1 MKILKS
7 FAIAFV
13 FAVFLSAAPAWAQTA
28 STALVLGTVTDPG
41 GAVVPDAAA
50 ELVNTATNEVKSV
63 TTNSAG
69 QYVFPNVAPG
79 TYTLKISKAG
89 FATITFSNIKFD
101 VSKSYTYD
109 AKLEVSSGKE
119 IVEVS
124 TGAVAELQTADAT
137 IGNVIG
143 GTEITRLPTLGR
155 DASELLTLQPGS
167 TPYDSN
173 QVGFG
178 NNGGTI
184 AGARSDQNSIVM
196 DGIDVTDNV
205 ISGGA
210 TEKPIIPIGVESIDE
225 FRAEITNENV
235 TFLRS
240 SGGQVDVIS
249 KSGTNSFHGSTY
261 WFHQNSALNA
271 NSWDNNRNK
280 IKKPPTHDNRGGFFF
295 GGPLRKDKTFFFAN
309 YELRRFPQ
317 SLQDTRIMPSDQLRN
332 GVLQFQDC
340 AQGFKADANGNQ
352 VCQGGSL
359 TSYNLNPA
367 NTSIPFNP
375 SVCGADATTG
385 QPLNLPCDPRNI
397 GISPTIAKLWGMMPH
412 GTDTSIGDGNNTLGD
427 RLNLAAPL
435 KTDFIS
441 FRLDH
446 KFTDK
451 VQFFGRYMYS
461 RNVQPNDFQVDLR
474 GANPITP
481 SNSNLRGD
489 GEYGGLD
496 WQIRPN
502 LTNSFRAG
510 WIRAR
515 QDFTVIRPST
525 SAAQLALPGTDTADG
540 PIALAPG
547 LAATGFIDT
556 VVDVDTQRAR
566 HQAIYDSSK
575 QYNDMIT
582 WTKGRHTL
590 SSGADIRW
598 LPTIHDRDDKVVG
611 SLNSLVAAMDSDV
624 NFLAVAASDRPP
636 TCAPQNGANP
646 AVTTNC
652 LLPGDVQRWD
662 RLYAASLGLI
672 DNVGILTVRDG
683 SLNPKPFGTTLIAK
697 TTLRMYEFFVQ
708 DSWRMNSSL
717 TLTYGLGYGWQT
729 TPQELHQQQTL
740 IANHDAGD
748 QIIDT
753 TAYFQARAAAAQA
766 GQIYNPRLS
775 YIPVKFSG
783 RSNVFNVDYGN
794 LAPRLSLAWNPGLTS
809 GFAGRLFGNKKTVV
823 RAGYGI
829 GYDRVNTVQSVIIP
843 MLGVGFAQTINVVT
857 PLCNATSTAGGTNC
871 TPGAPLDPGLSSFRV
886 GVDGSIPLPATPQ
899 PVQSPI
905 VPGVPFSETLSFQ
918 NDPDFKVGRSHM
930 IDFTI
935 QRELPGQNI
944 LEIGY
949 VGRLGRDL
957 AGSFNLNSAPYFFK
971 DNASGQT
978 FAQAFDA
985 IATSLRNKTTV
996 TTQAWFEDMLPNLVG
1011 NFPIVNNGATCG
1023 NTATQ
1028 CMVNLNSAGFI
1039 NGNVTNLFLLIDGL
1053 RGFSGPLDSKGNPT
1067 ALPTFNNRQV
1077 FDLFMRSHKDYSN
1090 YHALVVTLR
1099 NRPWHGVLYDMNYT
1113 FSKSLDT
1120 VGAVQNS
1127 ASYYATSFH
1136 PGYEYGPSLFDRT
1149 HVINGTFNYDLPLG
1163 NGHRL
1168 GSSHAAISKV
1178 IGGWYTAGV
1187 VRFSSG
1193 IPLLVTESNQVF
1205 GGGAIFAF
1213 ATGEIPSVNPNSLGG
1228 GVNNG
1233 VCAGPGNPGS
1243 GSDGPNCASQYP
1255 TGTTL
1260 SGSGINYFK
1269 NPGAALKDFR
1279 PILLAS
1285 DTTTGRS
1292 RPLRG
1297 FWFKNLDMR
1306 LGKVTKIRENLGL
1319 EYSFDFFNAFNHP
1332 TFLDP
1337 TLDTTNLANFGVV
1350 NTQLIPANRNT
1361 GSRWIQFGL
1370 RVEF

>member
-1 MKILKS
+1 MKLSVRFVVS
-7 FAIAFV
+7 FVLALG
-13 FAVFLSAAPAWAQTA
+13 FLCIGTSAPAQTSNSA
-28 STALVLGTVTDPG
+28 VVLGTVIDKA
-41 GAVVPDAAA
+41 GAVVPDATVV
-50 ELVNTATNEVKSV
+50 LINSATNDSK
-63 TTNSAG
+63 TAPTNASG

-79 TYTLKISKAG
+79 IYNLKITKAG
-89 FATITFSNIKFD
+89 FATITFANIRVD

-109 AKLEVSSGKE
+109 ATLEVSSGRE
-119 IVEVS
+119 VIEVS
-124 TGAVAELQTADAT
+124 AAARAELQTTDAV
-137 IGNVIG
+137 IGNVVG
-143 GTEITRLPTLGR
+143 GEMITHLPTLGR

-167 TPYDSN
+167 TPFDSS

-178 NNGGTI
+178 NSGGTI

-196 DGIDVTDNV
+196 DGIDITDNV

-210 TEKPIIPIGVESIDE
+210 TEKPIIPISVESVDE

-240 SGGQVDVIS
+240 SGAQVDLVS
-249 KSGTNSFHGSTY
+249 KSGGNKYHGSAY

-280 IKKPPTHDNRGGFFF
+280 IKKPATHDNRAGVWLGGPIKKDRTFFF
-295 GGPLRKDKTFFFAN
+295 GN

-317 SLQDTRIMPSDQLRN
+317 SLQDTRIMPSTLLRQ

-340 AQGFKADANGNQ
+340 TKGFDANGNCQGGNLVPYNLKTAANCGADANG
-352 VCQGGSL
+352 
-359 TSYNLNPA
+359 
-367 NTSIPFNP
+367 
-375 SVCGADATTG
+375 
-385 QPLNLPCDPRNI
+385 QPLNQPCDPRAL
-397 GISPTIAKLWGMMPH
+397 GISPTIAALWAKMPQ
-412 GTDTSIGDGNNTLGD
+412 GTDTTIGDGVNTLGD

-435 KTDFIS
+435 KTDFVS

-451 VQFFGRYMYS
+451 LQFFGRYMYS
-461 RNVQPNDFQVDLR
+461 RDVGPNDFQADLR
-474 GANPITP
+474 GSTPITP
-481 SNSNLRGD
+481 SDTNLRGD
-489 GEYGGLD
+489 GEYVGLD
-496 WQIRPN
+496 WQIRSN
-502 LTNSFRAG
+502 LLNSFRVG

-515 QDFTVIRPST
+515 QDFTVVRPRD
-525 SAAQLALPGTDTADG
+525 SAAQLALPFTNTADG
-540 PIALAPG
+540 AIALAPG

-556 VVDVDTQRAR
+556 IVDVDTQRAR

-582 WTKGRHTL
+582 WTKGKHTV

-624 NFLAVAASDRPP
+624 NFLNVAAADRPP
-636 TCAPQNGANP
+636 TCAPAVQAMNGNPAIP
-646 AVTTNC
+646 AVTSNC
-652 LLPGDVQRWD
+652 LLSTDVQRWD

-683 SLNPKPFGTTLIAK
+683 NLNPKPLGASLIAK

-708 DSWRMNSSL
+708 DSWRIKPSL

-729 TPQELHQQQTL
+729 TPQELNGQQTL

-748 QIIDT
+748 TILDT
-753 TAYFQARAAAAQA
+753 TAYFQAKAAAASA
-766 GQIYNPRLS
+766 GQFYNPTLS
-775 YIPVKFSG
+775 YIPVRKSG
-783 RSNVFNVDYGN
+783 RNNVFDVDYGDV
-794 LAPRLSLAWNPGLTS
+794 APRASLAWNPSFTN
-809 GFAGRLFGNKKTVV
+809 GFLAHFIGDRKTVV
-823 RAGYGI
+823 RMGYGI

-843 MLGVGFAQTINVVT
+843 MLGVGFAQTINIVAPNCSASGT
-857 PLCNATSTAGGTNC
+857 PGQGCNAAIPTLGT
-871 TPGAPLDPGLSSFRV
+871 GADPGLSSFRV
-886 GVDGSIPLPATPQ
+886 GVDGTIPVPPN
-899 PVQSPI
+899 PVPVASPI
-905 VPGVPFSETLSFQ
+905 VPGIPYSETLSFQ

-930 IDFTI
+930 IDFTL

-944 LEIGY
+944 LEVGY
-949 VGRLGRDL
+949 VGRLGRNL

-985 IATSLRNKTTV
+985 VATAIRNKTAIP
-996 TTQAWFEDMLPNLVG
+996 TQPWFEDLLPGFG
-1011 NFPIVNNGATCG
+1011 NGCGPGKTNITSTACIAAG
-1023 NTATQ
+1023 NT
-1028 CMVNLNSAGFI
+1028 SAFQF
-1039 NGNVTNLFLLIDGL
+1039 GNVTNLFIGMDIYRKFTLG
-1053 RGFSGPLDSKGNPT
+1053 
-1067 ALPTFNNRQV
+1067 APTFNNLQV
-1077 FDLFMRSHKDYSN
+1077 FDLFMRSHKDFSN
-1090 YHALVVTLR
+1090 YHSLVVTLR

-1136 PGYEYGPSLFDRT
+1136 PGYEYGNSLFDRT
-1149 HVINGTFNYDLPLG
+1149 HVINATFNYDLPLG

-1168 GSSHAAISKV
+1168 ASSHQTINKV

-1193 IPLLVTESNQVF
+1193 LPLLVTESNQVF

-1213 ATGEIPSVNPNSLGG
+1213 ASGEIPLANPNSLNG
-1228 GVNNG
+1228 GVHSGVTGSNG
-1233 VCAGPGNPGS
+1233 V
-1243 GSDGPNCASQYP
+1243 
-1255 TGTTL
+1255 GTT
-1260 SGSGINYFK
+1260 SDPKSGGSGINYFSD
-1269 NPGAALKDFR
+1269 PAAALKDFR
-1279 PILLAS
+1279 PILLSS

-1297 FWFKNLDMR
+1297 FWFKNLDLR
-1306 LGKVTKIRENLGL
+1306 VGKVTKIRENFGI

-1337 TLDTTNLANFGVV
+1337 TLDTTNLASFGVV

-1370 RVEF
+1370 RFEF

>member
-1 MKILKS
+1 MKL
-7 FAIAFV
+7 FLRLAAV
-13 FAVFLSAAPAWAQTA
+13 GVFLLALFGAGPSWAQTSNSGA
-28 STALVLGTVTDPG
+28 VLGTVVDAKG
-41 GAVVPDAAA
+41 GVVPDAAA
-50 ELVNTATNEVKSV
+50 ELVNSATNDTRTAK
-63 TTNSAG
+63 TNASG
-69 QYVFPNVAPG
+69 QYVFPSVPPG
-79 TYTLKISKAG
+79 VYTLKIAKAG
-89 FATITFSNIKFD
+89 FATTTFTSIKVD

-109 AKLEVSSGKE
+109 ATLEVSSGKE
-119 IVEVS
+119 IVEVTS
-124 TGAVAELQTADAT
+124 SAVAELQTTDSA

-143 GTEITRLPTLGR
+143 GTVMTRLPTLGR

-184 AGARSDQNSIVM
+184 AGARSDQNSIIM
-196 DGIDVTDNV
+196 DGIDITDNV
-205 ISGGA
+205 ISGGS

-240 SGGQVDVIS
+240 SGAQVNVVS
-249 KSGTNSFHGSTY
+249 KSGGNTYHGSVY

-280 IKKPPTHDNRGGFFF
+280 ITKPPTHDNRGGVWL
-295 GGPLRKDKTFFFAN
+295 GGPFIKDKTFFFAN

-317 SLQDTRIMPSDQLRN
+317 SLQDNRIMPSSLLRQ

-340 AQGFKADANGNQ
+340 AQGFDANGN
-352 VCQGGSL
+352 CKGGNVEQ
-359 TSYNLNPA
+359 YNLKTAA
-367 NTSIPFNP
+367 NCSA
-375 SVCGADATTG
+375 GA
-385 QPLNLPCDPRNI
+385 CDPRGL
-397 GISPTIAKLWGMMPH
+397 GISPTIQKLWSMMPA
-412 GTDTSIGDGNNTLGD
+412 GTDPTIGDGVNTLGI

-435 KTDFIS
+435 KYDFVS

-451 VQFFGRYMYS
+451 VQFFGRYMYN
-461 RNVQPNDFQVDLR
+461 RNVQPDDFQVDLR
-474 GANPITP
+474 GATPITP
-481 SNSNLRGD
+481 SNQNLRGD

-496 WQIRPN
+496 WQLRPN

-515 QDFTVIRPST
+515 QDFTVVRPRS
-525 SAAQLALPGTDTADG
+525 SAAQLALPGTNSPDG
-540 PIALAPG
+540 FIALAPG

-556 VVDVDTQRAR
+556 IVDVDTQRAR

-575 QYNDMIT
+575 QYSDMMT
-582 WTKGRHTL
+582 WTKGKHTV
-590 SSGADIRW
+590 SFGGDIRW

-611 SLNSLVAAMDSDV
+611 SVNSLVATMDSDV
-624 NFLAVAASDRPP
+624 NLLTGSPADRPAI
-636 TCAPQNGANP
+636 CGGA
-646 AVTTNC
+646 VLTNC
-652 LLPGDVQRWD
+652 ILSSDVLRWD

-672 DNVGILTVRDG
+672 DNVGILAVRDG
-683 SLNPKPFGTTLIAK
+683 NLNPKPLGASLIAK

-708 DSWRMNSSL
+708 DSWRIAPSL

-729 TPQELHQQQTL
+729 TPHELNQQQTL

-748 QIIDT
+748 QILNT
-753 TAYFQARAAAAQA
+753 TEYFKQKAAAAA
-766 GQIYNPRLS
+766 NGDFFNPTLS
-775 YIPVKFSG
+775 YIPIKNSG
-783 RSNVFNVDYGN
+783 RSDVFSVDYGN
-794 LAPRLSLAWNPGLTS
+794 VAPRAALAWNPSSKG
-809 GFAGRLFGNKKTVV
+809 GFLGHLFGEKKTVV
-823 RAGYGI
+823 RVGYGI

-843 MLGVGFAQTINVVT
+843 MLGVGFAQTINQIT
-857 PLCNATSTAGGTNC
+857 PLCNASGAGGTNC
-871 TPGAPLDPGLSSFRV
+871 NAAAADPGSSSFRV
-886 GVDGSIPLPATPQ
+886 GVDGQIPLPPS
-899 PVQSPI
+899 PGPLKSPI
-905 VPGVPFSETLSFQ
+905 VPGLGFSELLSFQ

-930 IDFTI
+930 IDFTL

-949 VGRLGRDL
+949 VGRLGRNL
-957 AGSFNLNSAPYFFK
+957 AGSFNLNSSPYFFK
-971 DNASGQT
+971 DKMSGQT

-985 IATSLRNKTTV
+985 VAGAIRTNSAIP
-996 TTQAWFEDMLPNLVG
+996 TQPWFEHLLPG
-1011 NFPIVNNGATCG
+1011 FGAGCG
-1023 NTATQ
+1023 PGGTNITSTACIASTNAAAFQ
-1028 CMVNLNSAGFI
+1028 
-1039 NGNVTNLFLLIDGL
+1039 NGNVTNLFIGMDVFRITNG
-1053 RGFSGPLDSKGNPT
+1053 
-1067 ALPTFNNRQV
+1067 LPTFNNFQV

-1099 NRPWHGVLYDMNYT
+1099 NRPWHGLVYDMNYT

-1149 HVINGTFNYDLPLG
+1149 HVYNGTFNYDLPLG
-1163 NGHRL
+1163 RGHRL
-1168 GSSHAAISKV
+1168 GSSHEPINKL

-1187 VRFSSG
+1187 VRLSSG
-1193 IPLLVTESNQVF
+1193 IPLVVQESNQVF

-1213 ATGEIPSVNPNSLGG
+1213 PTGEIPLVDPSSLNG
-1228 GVNNG
+1228 GVHSG
-1233 VCAGPGNPGS
+1233 VTGSSGVGTNSDPKNLGS
-1243 GSDGPNCASQYP
+1243 G
-1255 TGTTL
+1255 L
-1260 SGSGINYFK
+1260 NYFGD
-1269 NPGAALKDFR
+1269 PAAAAKQFR
-1279 PILLAS
+1279 PILLSS

-1297 FWFKNLDMR
+1297 FWFKNLDLR
-1306 LGKVTKIRENLGL
+1306 LGKITKIRERTSV
-1319 EYSFDFFNAFNHP
+1319 EFSFDFFNAFNHP

-1337 TLDTTNLANFGVV
+1337 VLDTTNLPNFGVV
-1350 NTQLIPANRNT
+1350 NSQYIPANRNT

-1370 RVEF
+1370 RVDF

>member
-1 MKILKS
+1 MKFSAK
-7 FAIAFV
+7 FAIGLV
-13 FAVFLSAAPAWAQTA
+13 LVVVLLAAIPAWAQTA
-28 STALVLGTVTDPG
+28 NSALVLGTVTDAA
-41 GAVVPDAAA
+41 GAVVPDAAVT
-50 ELVNTATNEVKSV
+50 LTNTATNETKTA

-69 QYVFPNVAPG
+69 QYVFPNAAPG
-79 TYTLKISKAG
+79 TYTLKISKTG
-89 FATITFSNIKFD
+89 FATTTFSNIKLD

-124 TGAVAELQTADAT
+124 AGAVAELQTTDA
-137 IGNVIG
+137 VIG
-143 GTEITRLPTLGR
+143 GVVGGTMMTRLPTLGR

-196 DGIDVTDNV
+196 DGIDITDNV
-205 ISGGA
+205 ISGGG
-210 TEKPIIPIGVESIDE
+210 TEKPIIPIGVESVDE

-240 SGGQVDVIS
+240 SGGQVAIIS
-249 KSGTNSFHGSTY
+249 KSGGNTYHGSVY
-261 WFHQNSALNA
+261 WLHQNSALNA

-280 IKKPPTHDNRGGFFF
+280 IKKPPTHDNRGGVWI

-309 YELRRFPQ
+309 YEIRRFPQ
-317 SLQDTRIMPSDQLRN
+317 SLQDTRIMPSALLRQ
-332 GVLQFQDC
+332 GTLQFQDC
-340 AQGFKADANGNQ
+340 SKGFDANGN
-352 VCQGGSL
+352 CQGGTL
-359 TSYNLNPA
+359 TPYNLATATN
-367 NTSIPFNP
+367 
-375 SVCGADATTG
+375 CGADANG
-385 QPLNLPCDPRNI
+385 QPLNLPCDPRGL
-397 GISPTIAKLWGMMPH
+397 GISPTIAQLWGMMPK
-412 GTDTSIGDGNNTLGD
+412 GTDTTIGDGANTLGD

-435 KTDFIS
+435 KTDFVS

-446 KFTDK
+446 RFTDK
-451 VQFFGRYMYS
+451 VQFFGRYLYS
-461 RNVQPNDFQVDLR
+461 RNVAPDDFQVDLR
-474 GANPITP
+474 GATPITP
-481 SNSNLRGD
+481 SDQNLRGD

-515 QDFTVIRPST
+515 QDFTVVRPRD
-525 SAAQLALPGTDTADG
+525 SAAQLALPGTGSADG

-556 VVDVDTQRAR
+556 IVDVDTQRAR

-575 QYNDMIT
+575 QYNDMLT
-582 WTKGRHTL
+582 WTKGKHTM
-590 SSGADIRW
+590 STGVDIRW

-611 SLNSLVAAMDSDV
+611 SLNSLVAAMDADV
-624 NFLAVAASDRPP
+624 NLLGGSPANRPP
-636 TCAPQNGANP
+636 TCAPAVPATATTPLIP

-652 LLPGDVQRWD
+652 LLGSDVQRWD

-672 DNVGILTVRDG
+672 DNVGILAVRDG
-683 SLNPKPFGTTLIAK
+683 NLNPKPLGTSLIAK

-708 DSWRMNSSL
+708 DTWRLTPSL

-729 TPQELHQQQTL
+729 TPHELHNQQTL
-740 IANHDAGD
+740 VANHDAGD
-748 QIIDT
+748 AILDT
-753 TAYFQARAAAAQA
+753 TAYFAAKAAAAKA
-766 GQIYNPRLS
+766 GQFYNPTLS
-775 YIPVKFSG
+775 YIPVTKSG

-794 LAPRLSLAWNPGLTS
+794 IAPRLSLAWNPGYKGGPL
-809 GFAGRLFGNKKTVV
+809 GHFFGDKKMVV
-823 RAGYGI
+823 RMGYGI

-857 PLCNATSTAGGTNC
+857 PSCTATGPGGQNCGVNGTPGGT
-871 TPGAPLDPGLSSFRV
+871 SFRV
-886 GVDGSIPLPATPQ
+886 GVDGQIPVPPS
-899 PVQSPI
+899 PGSVSSPI
-905 VPGVPFSETLSFQ
+905 VPSPVYSELLSFQ

-944 LEIGY
+944 LEVGY
-949 VGRLGRDL
+949 VGRIARDL

-985 IATSLRNKTTV
+985 VATAIRTNKPIAT
-996 TTQAWFEDMLPNLVG
+996 QMWFEDLLPGYGAFFCGGGTSTACLAAG
-1011 NFPIVNNGATCG
+1011 NAAAF
-1023 NTATQ
+1023 Q
-1028 CMVNLNSAGFI
+1028 
-1039 NGNVTNLFLLIDGL
+1039 NGNVTNLFIGMDIY
-1053 RGFSGPLDSKGNPT
+1053 RKFFSGLN
-1067 ALPTFNNRQV
+1067 LPTFNNLQV
-1077 FDLFMRSHKDYSN
+1077 FDLFMRSHKDISN

-1099 NRPWHGVLYDMNYT
+1099 NRPWHGVLYDLNYT

-1127 ASYYATSFH
+1127 ASYYGTSFN
-1136 PGYEYGPSLFDRT
+1136 PGIEYGPSLFDRT
-1149 HVINGTFNYDLPLG
+1149 HVFNGVFNYDLPFG
-1163 NGHRL
+1163 RGHRL
-1168 GSSHAAISKV
+1168 GSGHEAINKF

-1213 ATGEIPSVNPNSLGG
+1213 PTGEIPLVNPSSLGG
-1228 GVNNG
+1228 GVNSGVTGSNG
-1233 VCAGPGNPGS
+1233 VGTNSDPKNGGS
-1243 GSDGPNCASQYP
+1243 G
-1255 TGTTL
+1255 L
-1260 SGSGINYFK
+1260 NYFK
-1269 NPGAALKDFR
+1269 DPAAALKDFR
-1279 PILLAS
+1279 PILLSS

-1297 FWFKNLDMR
+1297 FWFKNLDLR
-1306 LGKVTKIRENLGL
+1306 IGKVTNFHERLKL

-1350 NTQLIPANRNT
+1350 NTQYIPANRNT

-1370 RVEF
+1370 RVDF

>member
-1 MKILKS
+1 MVVL
-7 FAIAFV
+7 
-13 FAVFLSAAPAWAQTA
+13 LSAVPAWAQTA
-28 STALVLGTVTDPG
+28 NSALVLGTVTDAA
-41 GAVVPDAAA
+41 GAVVPDAMAT
-50 ELVNTATNEVKSV
+50 LTNTATNETKTA
-63 TTNSAG
+63 TTNSVG

-79 TYTLKISKAG
+79 TYTLKISKTG
-89 FATITFSNIKFD
+89 FATTTFSNNKLD

-119 IVEVS
+119 IVEV
-124 TGAVAELQTADAT
+124 TAGAVAELQTTDA
-137 IGNVIG
+137 VMG
-143 GTEITRLPTLGR
+143 GVVGGAMMTRLPTLGR

-167 TPYDSN
+167 TPFDSS
-173 QVGFG
+173 QTGFG
-178 NNGGTI
+178 NGGGTI

-196 DGIDVTDNV
+196 DGIDITDNV
-205 ISGGA
+205 ISGGG
-210 TEKPIIPIGVESIDE
+210 TEKPIIPIGVESVDE

-240 SGGQVDVIS
+240 SGGQIALIS
-249 KSGTNSFHGSTY
+249 KSGGNAYHGSAY

-271 NSWDNNRNK
+271 NSWDNNRNG
-280 IKKPPTHDNRGGFFF
+280 IKKPATHDNRLGTWI
-295 GGPLRKDKTFFFAN
+295 GGPIRKDKTFFFAN
-309 YELRRFPQ
+309 YEVRRFPQ
-317 SLQDTRIMPSDQLRN
+317 SLQDTRIMPSTLLRQ
-332 GVLQFQDC
+332 GILQF
-340 AQGFKADANGNQ
+340 KDAAGNLNQ
-352 VCQGGSL
+352 
-359 TSYNLNPA
+359 YNLATSTACPVTVSNP
-367 NTSIPFNP
+367 T
-375 SVCGADATTG
+375 GA
-385 QPLNLPCDPRNI
+385 CDPRGI
-397 GISPTIAKLWGMMPH
+397 GISPTISKLWGMMPK
-412 GTDTSIGDGNNTLGD
+412 GTDTSIGDGANTLGD
-427 RLNLAAPL
+427 HLNLAAPL

-461 RNVQPNDFQVDLR
+461 RNVAPDDFQVDLR
-474 GANPITP
+474 GATPITP
-481 SNSNLRGD
+481 SDQNLRGD

-496 WQIRPN
+496 WQIHPN
-502 LTNSFRAG
+502 LTNSFRVG

-515 QDFTVIRPST
+515 QDFTVVRPRD
-525 SAAQLALPGTDTADG
+525 SAAQLALPGTSSADG

-556 VVDVDTQRAR
+556 IVDVDTQRAR

-582 WTKGRHTL
+582 WTKGKHTV
-590 SSGADIRW
+590 SAGADIRW

-611 SLNSLVAAMDSDV
+611 SLNSLVAAMDGDV
-624 NFLAVAASDRPP
+624 NFLGIPATDRPP
-636 TCAPQNGANP
+636 TCTA
-646 AVTTNC
+646 TLLTNC
-652 LLPGDVQRWD
+652 LLSSDVQRWD

-683 SLNPKPFGTTLIAK
+683 NLNPKPLGASLIAK
-697 TTLRMYEFFVQ
+697 TSLRMYEFFVQ

-717 TLTYGLGYGWQT
+717 TFTYGLGYGWQT
-729 TPQELHQQQTL
+729 TPQELNGQQTL

-748 QIIDT
+748 TIIDT
-753 TAYFQARAAAAQA
+753 TAYFKARAAAANA
-766 GQIYNPRLS
+766 GQIYNPTLS
-775 YIPVKFSG
+775 YIPVRKSG
-783 RSNVFNVDYGN
+783 RNNVFNVDYGN
-794 LAPRLSLAWNPGLTS
+794 VAPRVALAWNPSYKS
-809 GFAGRLFGNKKTVV
+809 GPLEHLLGDKKTVI

-843 MLGVGFAQTINVVT
+843 MLGVGFAQTINLVT
-857 PLCNATSTAGGTNC
+857 PACNATGLGGPNCNAAAGVGT
-871 TPGAPLDPGLSSFRV
+871 DPGLASFRV
-886 GVDGSIPLPATPQ
+886 GVDGQIPVPPNPTP
-899 PVQSPI
+899 VSSPI
-905 VPGVPFSETLSFQ
+905 VPTIPFGETLSFQ

-949 VGRLGRDL
+949 VGRLARDL

-971 DNASGQT
+971 DNTSGQT

-985 IATSLRNKTTV
+985 VATALRNNKAV
-996 TTQAWFEDMLPNLVG
+996 ATQPWFEDLLPNLVA
-1011 NFPIVNNGATCG
+1011 NFPIANKGAKCG
-1023 NTATQ
+1023 TTATQ
-1028 CMVNLNSAGFI
+1028 CMVNLNSSGFI

-1053 RGFSGPLDSKGNPT
+1053 RGISGPLDSSGNPT
-1067 ALPTFNNRQV
+1067 ALQSFNNQQV

-1090 YHALVVTLR
+1090 YHALIVTLR
-1099 NRPWHGVLYDMNYT
+1099 NRPWHGVLYDLNYT

-1127 ASYYATSFH
+1127 ASYYATSFN
-1136 PGYEYGPSLFDRT
+1136 PSIEYGPSFFDRT
-1149 HVINGTFNYDLPLG
+1149 HVFNGVFNYDLPLG
-1163 NGHRL
+1163 RGHRL
-1168 GSSHAAISKV
+1168 GSSHEAINKF

-1193 IPLLVTESNQVF
+1193 APLLVTESNQVF

-1213 ATGEIPSVNPNSLGG
+1213 ATGEIPLVNPNSLGG
-1228 GVNNG
+1228 GVHNG

-1243 GSDGPNCASQYP
+1243 GSDGPNCQNLYP
-1255 TGTTL
+1255 KGTPPLT
-1260 SGSGINYFK
+1260 GSGINYFG
-1269 NPGAALKDFR
+1269 NDAAALKNFR

-1285 DTTTGRS
+1285 DTSTGRD

-1297 FWFKNLDMR
+1297 FWFKNLDLR
-1306 LGKVTKIRENLGL
+1306 LGKVTDFHERLKL

-1337 TLDTTNLANFGVV
+1337 TLDTTNLSNFGVV
-1350 NTQLIPANRNT
+1350 NTQLIPANRNS
-1361 GSRWIQFGL
+1361 GARWIQFGL
-1370 RVEF
+1370 RLEF

>member
-1 MKILKS
+1 MKLL
-7 FAIAFV
+7 V
-13 FAVFLSAAPAWAQTA
+13 RFLSSALLVLGLLSLGIAARAQ
-28 STALVLGTVTDPG
+28 SSNSGFVLGTVTDKG
-41 GAVVPDAAA
+41 GAVVPDAAV
-50 ELVNTATNEVKSV
+50 ELLNTATNDTK
-63 TTNSAG
+63 TTRTNASG
-69 QYVFPNVAPG
+69 QYVFPTVMPG
-79 TYTLKISKAG
+79 TYTLKITKLG
-89 FATITFSNIKFD
+89 FATVTFANIKVD
-101 VSKSYTYD
+101 VAKSYTYD
-109 AKLEVSSGKE
+109 ATLEISSGKE

-124 TGAVAELQTADAT
+124 AAARAELQTTDAA
-137 IGNVIG
+137 IGNVVG
-143 GTEITRLPTLGR
+143 ETMITHLPTLGR

-167 TPYDSN
+167 TPFDSN

-178 NNGGTI
+178 NSGGTI

-196 DGIDVTDNV
+196 DGIDITDNV

-210 TEKPIIPIGVESIDE
+210 TEKPIIPIGVESVDE

-240 SGGQVDVIS
+240 SGAQVDIIS
-249 KSGTNSFHGSTY
+249 KSGGNRYHGSAY

-280 IKKPPTHDNRGGFFF
+280 IKKPPTHDNRAGGWM
-295 GGPLRKDKTFFFAN
+295 GGPIIKDKTFFFAN
-309 YELRRFPQ
+309 YEIRRFPQ
-317 SLQDTRIMPSDQLRN
+317 SLQDTRIMPSALLRQ
-332 GVLQFQDC
+332 GTLQFQDC
-340 AQGFKADANGNQ
+340 AKGFDATGN
-352 VCQGGSL
+352 CQGGNL
-359 TSYNLNPA
+359 VPYNLKTAA
-367 NTSIPFNP
+367 N
-375 SVCGADATTG
+375 CGSDANG
-385 QPLNLPCDPRNI
+385 QPLNQPCDPRGL
-397 GISPTIAKLWGMMPH
+397 GISPTVAALWGKMPP
-412 GTDTSIGDGNNTLGD
+412 GTDTTIGDGVNTLGD

-435 KTDFIS
+435 KTDFVS

-451 VQFFGRYMYS
+451 LQFFGRYMYS
-461 RNVQPNDFQVDLR
+461 RNIGPNDSQVDLR

-481 SNSNLRGD
+481 SDTNLRGD

-496 WQIRPN
+496 WQIRSN
-502 LTNSFRAG
+502 LTNSVRIG

-515 QDFTVIRPST
+515 QDFTVVRPRD
-525 SAAQLALPGTDTADG
+525 SAAQLALAGTDSADG
-540 PIALAPG
+540 AVALAPG

-582 WTKGRHTL
+582 WTKGKHTV

-611 SLNSLVAAMDSDV
+611 SLNSLVAAMDGDV
-624 NFLAVAASDRPP
+624 NFLQIPSVNRPP
-636 TCAPQNGANP
+636 VCAPLAPATNGNPAIP

-652 LLPGDVQRWD
+652 LLSTDVQRWD

-683 SLNPKPFGTTLIAK
+683 SLNPKPLGASLIAK

-708 DSWRMNSSL
+708 DSWRINSSL

-729 TPQELHQQQTL
+729 TPQELNGQQTL

-748 QIIDT
+748 QILNT
-753 TAYFQARAAAAQA
+753 SQYFSARTAAAEA
-766 GQIYNPRLS
+766 GQIFNPTLS
-775 YIPVKFSG
+775 YIPVRKSG
-783 RSNVFNVDYGN
+783 RNDVFNVDYGN
-794 LAPRLSLAWNPGLTS
+794 VAPRASLAWNPGFGS
-809 GFAGRLFGNKKTVV
+809 GFMGHLLGNKKTVV
-823 RAGYGI
+823 RMGYGI

-843 MLGVGFAQTINVVT
+843 MLGVGFAQTISLVT
-857 PLCNATSTAGGTNC
+857 PSCNASGPGGTGCNAAA
-871 TPGAPLDPGLSSFRV
+871 GISNNPGLASFRV
-886 GVDGSIPLPATPQ
+886 GVDGAIPVPPNPQ
-899 PVQSPI
+899 PLASPI
-905 VPGVPFSETLSFQ
+905 VPSIPFGETLSFQ

-930 IDFTI
+930 IDFTL

-949 VGRLGRDL
+949 VGRLGRNL
-957 AGSFNLNSAPYFFK
+957 AGSFNLNSVPYFFK

-985 IATSLRNKTTV
+985 VATALRNKTTV
-996 TTQAWFEDMLPNLVG
+996 TTQPWFENQMPNLVA
-1011 NFPIVNNGATCG
+1011 NFPIANGVSCG
-1023 NTATQ
+1023 GTVTQ
-1028 CMVNLNSAGFI
+1028 CMVNLNAAGFI

-1053 RGFSGPLDSKGNPT
+1053 RGISGPLAGGQPT
-1067 ALPTFNNRQV
+1067 ALPSYNNEQV

-1090 YHALVVTLR
+1090 YHSLVVTLR

-1136 PGYEYGPSLFDRT
+1136 PGYEYGNSLFDRT
-1149 HVINGTFNYDLPLG
+1149 HVVNATFNYDLPLG
-1163 NGHRL
+1163 RGHRL
-1168 GSSHAAISKV
+1168 GSSHEAINKF

-1193 IPLLVTESNQVF
+1193 LPLLVTESNQVF

-1213 ATGEIPSVNPNSLGG
+1213 PTGEIPLTNPNSLNG
-1228 GVNNG
+1228 GVHSGVTGSNG
-1233 VCAGPGNPGS
+1233 V
-1243 GSDGPNCASQYP
+1243 
-1255 TGTTL
+1255 GTT
-1260 SGSGINYFK
+1260 SDPKTGGSGINYFSD
-1269 NPGAALKDFR
+1269 PSAALKDFR

-1285 DTTTGRS
+1285 DTSTGRS

-1297 FWFKNLDMR
+1297 FWFKNLDLR
-1306 LGKVTKIRENLGL
+1306 IGKVTKIRENFGI

-1337 TLDTTNLANFGVV
+1337 TLDTTNLSSFGVV

-1370 RVEF
+1370 RLEF

>member
-1 MKILKS
+1 MRISKR
-7 FAIAFV
+7 FAIACVLLATF
-13 FAVFLSAAPAWAQTA
+13 FSAAPAWAQTA
-28 STALVLGTVTDPG
+28 NTALVLGTVTDPA
-41 GAVVPDAAA
+41 GAVVPDAKAQIT
-50 ELVNTATNEVKSV
+50 NMATNETKET

-79 TYTLKISKAG
+79 TYTLKITKAG
-89 FATITFSNIKFD
+89 FATSTFSNIQLD
-101 VSKSYTYD
+101 VTKSYTYD

-119 IVEVS
+119 IVEV
-124 TGAVAELQTADAT
+124 TAGAVAELQTTDAVM
-137 IGNVIG
+137 GNVVG
-143 GTEITRLPTLGR
+143 GTLMTRLPTLGR

-205 ISGGA
+205 ISGGS
-210 TEKPIIPIGVESIDE
+210 TEKPIIPIGVESVDE

-240 SGGQVDVIS
+240 SGGQIALIS
-249 KSGTNSFHGSTY
+249 KSGGNSYHGSVY
-261 WFHQNSALNA
+261 WLHQNSALNA

-280 IKKPPTHDNRGGFFF
+280 IKKPPTHDNRGGVWV
-295 GGPLRKDKTFFFAN
+295 GGPLRKDKTFFFGN
-309 YELRRFPQ
+309 YEIRRFPQ
-317 SLQDTRIMPSDQLRN
+317 SLQDTRIMPSSLLRQ
-332 GVLQFQDC
+332 GILQFQDC
-340 AQGFKADANGNQ
+340 SKGFDSKGN
-352 VCQGGSL
+352 CQGGTL
-359 TSYNLNPA
+359 TPYNLATAA
-367 NTSIPFNP
+367 N
-375 SVCGADATTG
+375 CGADANG
-385 QPLNLPCDPRNI
+385 QPLNLPCDPRGL
-397 GISPTIAKLWGMMPH
+397 GISPTIAKLWGMMPN
-412 GTDTSIGDGNNTLGD
+412 GTDTTIGDGVNTLGD

-435 KTDFIS
+435 KTDFVS

-446 KFTDK
+446 RFADK

-461 RNVQPNDFQVDLR
+461 RNVAPDDFQVDLR
-474 GANPITP
+474 GAHPITP
-481 SNSNLRGD
+481 SNQNIRGD

-496 WQIRPN
+496 WQLRPN

-515 QDFTVIRPST
+515 QDFTVIRPRDS
-525 SAAQLALPGTDTADG
+525 SAQLALPGTSSADG

-556 VVDVDTQRAR
+556 IVDVDTQRAR

-575 QYNDMIT
+575 QYNDMLT
-582 WTKGRHTL
+582 WTKGKHTV
-590 SSGADIRW
+590 SAGAGIRW

-611 SLNSLVAAMDSDV
+611 SLNSLVAAMDADV
-624 NFLAVAASDRPP
+624 NLLGGSPANRPP
-636 TCAPQNGANP
+636 TCAPAVPATATTSFIP

-652 LLPGDVQRWD
+652 LLSTDVQRWD

-672 DNVGILTVRDG
+672 DNVGILAVRDG
-683 SLNPKPFGTTLIAK
+683 NLNPKPLGTSLIAK

-708 DSWRMNSSL
+708 DTWRMTPAL

-729 TPQELHQQQTL
+729 TPHELHNQQTL
-740 IANHDAGD
+740 VANHDAGD
-748 QIIDT
+748 AILDT
-753 TAYFQARAAAAQA
+753 TAYFAAKAAAAKA
-766 GQIYNPRLS
+766 GQFYNPTLS
-775 YIPVKFSG
+775 YIPVTKSG
-783 RSNVFNVDYGN
+783 RNDVFNVDYGN
-794 LAPRLSLAWNPGLTS
+794 IAPRLSLAWNPGYKS
-809 GFAGRLFGNKKTVV
+809 GPLGHLFGDKKMVV
-823 RAGYGI
+823 RMGYGI

-843 MLGVGFAQTINVVT
+843 MLGVGFAQTINLVT
-857 PLCNATSTAGGTNC
+857 PLCNATQAPANGCNPNVPLSGT
-871 TPGAPLDPGLSSFRV
+871 GANPGLASFRV
-886 GVDGSIPLPATPQ
+886 GVDGMIPVPPSPGPLS
-899 PVQSPI
+899 SPI
-905 VPGVPFSETLSFQ
+905 VPSPLYNELLSFQ

-944 LEIGY
+944 LEVGY
-949 VGRLGRDL
+949 VGRIARNL

-971 DNASGQT
+971 DNGSGQT

-985 IATSLRNKTTV
+985 VATAIRTNKPV
-996 TTQAWFEDMLPNLVG
+996 SDQAWFEDLLPGFG
-1011 NFPIVNNGATCG
+1011 NKCG
-1023 NTATQ
+1023 PPDSMGNPTNISSTA
-1028 CMVNLNSAGFI
+1028 CIAAGNSASFQ
-1039 NGNVTNLFLLIDGL
+1039 NGNVTNLFITMDIW
-1053 RGFSGPLDSKGNPT
+1053 RKFISGKN
-1067 ALPTFNNRQV
+1067 LPTFNNLQV
-1077 FDLFMRSHKDYSN
+1077 FDLFMRSHKDISN

-1099 NRPWHGVLYDMNYT
+1099 NRPWHGVLYDLNYT

-1127 ASYYATSFH
+1127 ASYYGTSFN
-1136 PGYEYGPSLFDRT
+1136 PGIEYGPSLFDRA
-1149 HVINGTFNYDLPLG
+1149 HVFNGVFNYDLPFG
-1163 NGHRL
+1163 RGRRL
-1168 GSSHAAISKV
+1168 GSSHEAINKF

-1213 ATGEIPSVNPNSLGG
+1213 PTGEIPLVDPSSLGG
-1228 GVNNG
+1228 GVHHGVAGSNG
-1233 VCAGPGNPGS
+1233 V
-1243 GSDGPNCASQYP
+1243 
-1255 TGTTL
+1255 GTN
-1260 SGSGINYFK
+1260 GDINYFK
-1269 NPGAALKDFR
+1269 DPNAALKDFR

-1297 FWFKNLDMR
+1297 FWFKNLDLR
-1306 LGKVTKIRENLGL
+1306 LGKVTDFHERLKL

-1337 TLDTTNLANFGVV
+1337 VLDTTNLANFGVV
-1350 NTQLIPANRNT
+1350 NTQYIPANRNT

-1370 RVEF
+1370 RVDF

>member
-1 MKILKS
+1 MKF
-7 FAIAFV
+7 FARIFVAGVLLAAFV
-13 FAVFLSAAPAWAQTA
+13 SAAPASAQT
-28 STALVLGTVTDPG
+28 SNSALVLGIVTDPG
-41 GAVVPDAAA
+41 GAVVPDAAVS
-50 ELVNTATNEVKSV
+50 LTNTATNEIK
-63 TTNSAG
+63 TTATNSAG
-69 QYVFPNVAPG
+69 QYVFPNVSPG

-89 FATITFSNIKFD
+89 FATTTFSTIQFN

-109 AKLEVSSGKE
+109 AKLEVSSSKE
-119 IVEVS
+119 TIEV
-124 TGAVAELQTADAT
+124 TAGAVAELQTTDAV
-137 IGNVIG
+137 IGNVVSG
-143 GTEITRLPTLGR
+143 SMMTHLPTLGR

-167 TPYDSN
+167 TPYDST
-173 QVGFG
+173 QTGFG
-178 NNGGTI
+178 NGGGTI

-210 TEKPIIPIGVESIDE
+210 TEKPIIPIGVESVDE

-240 SGGQVDVIS
+240 SGGQIAIVS
-249 KSGTNSFHGSTY
+249 KSGGNTYHGSVY

-271 NSWDNNRNK
+271 NSWDNNRNG
-280 IKKPPTHDNRGGFFF
+280 IKKPPTHDNRGGFWF
-295 GGPLRKDKTFFFAN
+295 GGPIRKNKTFFFAN

-317 SLQDTRIMPSDQLRN
+317 ALQDTRIMPSGLLRQ
-332 GVLQFQDC
+332 GILQFQD
-340 AQGFKADANGNQ
+340 AAGKLNQ
-352 VCQGGSL
+352 YNLATSAACGGS
-359 TSYNLNPA
+359 
-367 NTSIPFNP
+367 
-375 SVCGADATTG
+375 GTTA
-385 QPLNLPCDPRNI
+385 CDPRHI
-397 GISPTIAKLWGMMPH
+397 GISPTISKLWGMMPT
-412 GTDTSIGDGNNTLGD
+412 GTDTTIGDGANTLGL
-427 RLNLAAPL
+427 RFTVAAPL
-435 KTDFIS
+435 KDDFSS

-451 VQFFGRYMYS
+451 LQFFGRYMYS
-461 RNVQPNDFQVDLR
+461 RDLQPNNFQTDLR
-474 GANPITP
+474 ASTPITP
-481 SNSNLRGD
+481 SSSNIRGD

-515 QDFTVIRPST
+515 QDFTVVRPRD
-525 SAAQLALPGTDTADG
+525 SAAQLALPGTDSADG

-575 QYNDMIT
+575 QYNDMVT
-582 WTKGRHTL
+582 WTKGKHTV
-590 SSGADIRW
+590 SAGADIRW

-611 SLNSLVAAMDSDV
+611 SLNSLVAAMDADV
-624 NFLAVAASDRPP
+624 NLLGGSSANRPP
-636 TCAPQNGANP
+636 TCSA
-646 AVTTNC
+646 TLLTNC
-652 LLPGDVQRWD
+652 LLSTDVQRWD
-662 RLYAASLGLI
+662 RLYASSLGLI
-672 DNVGILTVRDG
+672 DNVGILAVRDG
-683 SLNPKPFGTTLIAK
+683 SLNPKPLGTSLIAK

-708 DSWRMNSSL
+708 DTWRIRPSL

-729 TPQELHQQQTL
+729 TPHEANNQQTL
-740 IANHDAGD
+740 VANHSDGD
-748 QIIDT
+748 KILDT
-753 TAYFQARAAAAQA
+753 TEYFRQKSAAARA
-766 GQIYNPRLS
+766 GLFFNPELS
-775 YIPVKFSG
+775 YIPVTKSG
-783 RSNVFNVDYGN
+783 RKNVFNVDYGN
-794 LAPRLSLAWNPGLTS
+794 IAPRLSLAWNPGYDS
-809 GFAGRLFGNKKTVV
+809 GTMGRFLGNKKTVI
-823 RAGYGI
+823 RMGYGI

-843 MLGVGFAQTINVVT
+843 MLGVGFAQTINLVT
-857 PLCNATSTAGGTNC
+857 PLCNATGTGGTGCNA
-871 TPGAPLDPGLSSFRV
+871 GAGLTNPGLASFRV
-886 GVDGSIPLPATPQ
+886 GVDGKIPVPASPGA
-899 PVQSPI
+899 VSSPI
-905 VPGVPFSETLSFQ
+905 VPGIVYSELLSFQ
-918 NDPDFKVGRSHM
+918 NDPNFNVGRSHM

-944 LEIGY
+944 LEVGY
-949 VGRLGRDL
+949 VGRLARDL

-985 IATSLRNKTTV
+985 
-996 TTQAWFEDMLPNLVG
+996 
-1011 NFPIVNNGATCG
+1011 
-1023 NTATQ
+1023 TATQ
-1028 CMVNLNSAGFI
+1028 IRTNVPIFLPNGTQNPAFQTQQWFENLLPGLGVGCGPNGNNVSSTACLAAGNSASFQ
-1039 NGNVTNLFLLIDGL
+1039 NGNVTNLFITMDIYRKFQSGL
-1053 RGFSGPLDSKGNPT
+1053 N
-1067 ALPTFNNRQV
+1067 LPTFNNLQV

-1090 YHALVVTLR
+1090 YHAMVVTLR
-1099 NRPWHGVLYDMNYT
+1099 NRAWHGLLYDLNYT

-1127 ASYYATSFH
+1127 ASYYATSFN
-1136 PGYEYGPSLFDRT
+1136 PSIEYGPSFFDRT
-1149 HVINGTFNYDLPLG
+1149 HVLNAVFNYDLPLG
-1163 NGHRL
+1163 HGHRFN
-1168 GSSHAAISKV
+1168 SSHEVLNKI

-1193 IPLLVTESNQVF
+1193 SPLLVQESNQVF

-1213 ATGEIPSVNPNSLGG
+1213 PTGEMPLVNPSSLGG
-1228 GVNNG
+1228 GVHNG

-1243 GSDGPNCASQYP
+1243 GSDGPNCQSLYP
-1255 TGTTL
+1255 AGTPPLT
-1260 SGSGINYFK
+1260 GSGINYFG
-1269 NPGAALKDFR
+1269 NAGAALSNFR
-1279 PILLAS
+1279 PILLS
-1285 DTTTGRS
+1285 TDTSTGRS

-1297 FWFKNLDMR
+1297 FWFKNLDLR
-1306 LGKVTKIRENLGL
+1306 IGKVTSFREKLKL

>member
-1 MKILKS
+1 MKMLKNV
-7 FAIAFV
+7 AITFVLLAAF
-13 FAVFLSAAPAWAQTA
+13 LCAAPAWAQTA

-41 GAVVPDAAA
+41 GAVVPDATA
-50 ELVNTATNEVKSV
+50 ELTNTATNEIKSV

-119 IVEVS
+119 TVEVS

-137 IGNVIG
+137 IGNVVG
-143 GTEITRLPTLGR
+143 GTEMTRLPTLGR

-178 NNGGTI
+178 NSGGTI

-196 DGIDVTDNV
+196 DGIDITDNV
-205 ISGGA
+205 ISGGS

-225 FRAEITNENV
+225 FRAEITNANV

-249 KSGTNSFHGSTY
+249 KSGGNSYHGSVY

-295 GGPLRKDKTFFFAN
+295 GGPIRKDKTFFFAN

-317 SLQDTRIMPSDQLRN
+317 SLQDTRIMPSDLLRQ
-332 GVLQFQDC
+332 GILQF
-340 AQGFKADANGNQ
+340 KDAAGNSNQ
-352 VCQGGSL
+352 
-359 TSYNLNPA
+359 YNLA
-367 NTSIPFNP
+367 TSMACGP
-375 SVCGADATTG
+375 SGNVA
-385 QPLNLPCDPRNI
+385 CDPRGL
-397 GISPTIAKLWGMMPH
+397 GISPTVAQLWGMMPK
-412 GTDTSIGDGNNTLGD
+412 GTDTTIGDGLNTVGA

-435 KTDFIS
+435 KTDFAS

-481 SNSNLRGD
+481 SASNVRGD

-502 LTNSFRAG
+502 LTNSFRGG

-515 QDFTVIRPST
+515 QEFTVVRPS
-525 SAAQLALPGTDTADG
+525 SSSAQLALPGTNTADG
-540 PIALAPG
+540 YIALAPA
-547 LAATGFIDT
+547 LAQTGFIDT
-556 VVDVDTQRAR
+556 IVDVDTQRAR

-575 QYNDMIT
+575 QYSDMIT

-624 NFLAVAASDRPP
+624 NFLAVSAADRPP
-636 TCAPQNGANP
+636 TCGGS
-646 AVTTNC
+646 VLTNC
-652 LLPGDVQRWD
+652 LLSSDVQRWD

-708 DSWRMNSSL
+708 DSWRLNSSL

-748 QIIDT
+748 QILDT
-753 TAYFQARAAAAQA
+753 TAYFKAKAAAAA
-766 GQIYNPRLS
+766 SGQFYNPTLS
-775 YIPVKFSG
+775 YIPVNNSG
-783 RSNVFNVDYGN
+783 RNNVFNVDYGN
-794 LAPRLSLAWNPGLTS
+794 IAPRLSLAWNPGFSS
-809 GFAGRLFGNKKTVV
+809 GGLGHLFGNKKTVL

-857 PLCNATSTAGGTNC
+857 PLCNATSVAGGTGC
-871 TPGAPLDPGLSSFRV
+871 TPGAGSSDPGLSSFRV
-886 GVDGSIPLPATPQ
+886 GVDGTIPVPANPH
-899 PVQSPI
+899 PLQSPI
-905 VPGVPFSETLSFQ
+905 VPPIVYSELLSFQ

-930 IDFTI
+930 IDFTL

-949 VGRLGRDL
+949 VGRLGRNL

-971 DNASGQT
+971 DAASGQT

-985 IATSLRNKTTV
+985 VATAVRTNGTIQ
-996 TTQAWFEDMLPNLVG
+996 TQPWFEDLLPG
-1011 NFPIVNNGATCG
+1011 YGASSCGGGTSTACLAAG
-1023 NTATQ
+1023 NT
-1028 CMVNLNSAGFI
+1028 SAFQ
-1039 NGNVTNLFLLIDGL
+1039 NGNVTNLFISMDIF
-1053 RGFSGPLDSKGNPT
+1053 RKF
-1067 ALPTFNNRQV
+1067 ALGAPTFNNLQV

-1090 YHALVVTLR
+1090 YHALVLTLR

-1127 ASYYATSFH
+1127 ASYYATSFN
-1136 PGYEYGPSLFDRT
+1136 PSIEYGPSFFDRT

-1163 NGHRL
+1163 RGHRL
-1168 GSSHAAISKV
+1168 GSSHEAINKV

-1213 ATGEIPSVNPNSLGG
+1213 PTGETPLVNPSSLNG
-1228 GVNNG
+1228 GVHFGVAGSNG
-1233 VCAGPGNPGS
+1233 VGTN
-1243 GSDGPNCASQYP
+1243 SDTKNG
-1255 TGTTL
+1255 
-1260 SGSGINYFK
+1260 GSGINYFSD
-1269 NPGAALKDFR
+1269 PAAALKDFR

-1297 FWFKNLDMR
+1297 FWFKNLDLR

-1337 TLDTTNLANFGVV
+1337 LLDTTNLANFGVV

-1370 RVEF
+1370 RMEF

>member
-1 MKILKS
+1 MKIFKNL
-7 FAIAFV
+7 AIVVVLLAAFLW
-13 FAVFLSAAPAWAQTA
+13 FTAAPGWGQTA
-28 STALVLGTVTDPG
+28 STAVVLGTVTDPG
-41 GAVVPDAAA
+41 GALVPDATA
-50 ELVNTATNEVKSV
+50 ELTNTATNEVKSV
-63 TTNSAG
+63 TSNSAG
-69 QYVFPNVAPG
+69 QYIFSNVTPG
-79 TYTLKISKAG
+79 TYTLKILKAG
-89 FATITFSNIKFD
+89 FATVTFSNIKLD

-124 TGAVAELQTADAT
+124 TGAVAELQTTDAT
-137 IGNVIG
+137 IGSVIG
-143 GTEITRLPTLGR
+143 GTQMTRLPTLGR

-173 QVGFG
+173 QVSFG

-249 KSGTNSFHGSTY
+249 KSGGNSFHGSSY

-295 GGPLRKDKTFFFAN
+295 GGPIKKDKTFFFAN

-317 SLQDTRIMPSDQLRN
+317 SLQDTRIMPSTQLRQ
-332 GVLQFQDC
+332 GILQFQDC
-340 AQGFKADANGNQ
+340 ANGFDSNGN
-352 VCQGGSL
+352 CLGGNIIP
-359 TSYNLNPA
+359 YNLATAA
-367 NTSIPFNP
+367 N
-375 SVCGADATTG
+375 CGASGTA
-385 QPLNLPCDPRNI
+385 PCDPRGL
-397 GISPTIAKLWGMMPH
+397 GISPTIAALWSKMPK
-412 GTDTSIGDGNNTLGD
+412 GTDSTIGDGLNTLGD

-435 KTDFIS
+435 KYDFAS

-461 RNVQPNDFQVDLR
+461 RNLQPNDFQVDLR
-474 GANPITP
+474 GATPITP
-481 SNSNLRGD
+481 SNSNVRGD

-502 LTNSFRAG
+502 LTNSFRGG

-515 QDFTVIRPST
+515 QEFTVVRPSS
-525 SAAQLALPGTDTADG
+525 SAAQLALPGTNTPDG
-540 PIALAPG
+540 YIALAPG

-556 VVDVDTQRAR
+556 IVDVDTQRAR

-575 QYNDMIT
+575 QYSDMIT

-611 SLNSLVAAMDSDV
+611 SLNSLVTAMDSDV
-624 NFLAVAASDRPP
+624 NFLAVSASDRPP
-636 TCAPQNGANP
+636 TCAPAVPAMNGNPAIP

-652 LLPGDVQRWD
+652 ILASQVQNWD
-662 RLYAASLGLI
+662 RFYAASLGLI

-708 DSWRMNSSL
+708 DSWRLNSSL

-740 IANHDAGD
+740 VANHDAGD

-753 TAYFQARAAAAQA
+753 TAYFAAKAAAAKA
-766 GQIYNPRLS
+766 GQFYNPTLS

-783 RSNVFNVDYGN
+783 RNNVFNVDYGN
-794 LAPRLSLAWNPGLTS
+794 VAPRLSLAWNPGFSS
-809 GFAGRLFGNKKTVV
+809 GAPGHLFGNKKTVI

-843 MLGVGFAQTINVVT
+843 MLGVGFAQTINVVA
-857 PLCNATSTAGGTNC
+857 PNC
-871 TPGAPLDPGLSSFRV
+871 AASSTPGPGCNPKVPTLGTGADPGLASFRV
-886 GVDGSIPLPATPQ
+886 GVDGSIPLPPNPTALS
-899 PVQSPI
+899 SPI
-905 VPGVPFSETLSFQ
+905 VPAIPYSETLSFQ

-949 VGRLGRDL
+949 VGRLGRNL

-985 IATSLRNKTTV
+985 VAAAIRTNSPVAT
-996 TTQAWFEDMLPNLVG
+996 QPWFEDLLPGFG
-1011 NFPIVNNGATCG
+1011 NGCGPVDPATQKPTNITSTACLANG
-1023 NTATQ
+1023 NTAAFQ
-1028 CMVNLNSAGFI
+1028 
-1039 NGNVTNLFLLIDGL
+1039 NGNVTNLFISMDVFRKFTLG
-1053 RGFSGPLDSKGNPT
+1053 
-1067 ALPTFNNRQV
+1067 APTFNNLQV

-1090 YHALVVTLR
+1090 YHALVLTLR

-1127 ASYYATSFH
+1127 ASYYATSFN
-1136 PGYEYGPSLFDRT
+1136 PSIEYGQSFFDRT

-1163 NGHRL
+1163 RGHRL
-1168 GSSHAAISKV
+1168 GSSHEAINKF

-1213 ATGEIPSVNPNSLGG
+1213 PTGEIPLVDPSSLNG
-1228 GVNNG
+1228 GVHFGVAGSNG
-1233 VCAGPGNPGS
+1233 VGTNSNP
-1243 GSDGPNCASQYP
+1243 A
-1255 TGTTL
+1255 TG
-1260 SGSGINYFK
+1260 GSGINYFK
-1269 NPGAALKDFR
+1269 DPAVAVKDFR

-1285 DTTTGRS
+1285 DGTTGRS

-1297 FWFKNLDMR
+1297 FWFKNLDLR
-1306 LGKVTKIRENLGL
+1306 LGKVTKIREKLAV

-1350 NTQLIPANRNT
+1350 STQLIPANRNT

-1370 RVEF
+1370 RIEF

>member
-1 MKILKS
+1 MKVFKS
-7 FAIAFV
+7 IAIAFV
-13 FAVFLSAAPAWAQTA
+13 LLAALFSAAPAWSQTA
-28 STALVLGTVTDPG
+28 STALVLGTVTDQG
-41 GAVVPDAAA
+41 GAVVPDATVALTNA
-50 ELVNTATNEVKSV
+50 ATNESK
-63 TTNSAG
+63 TANTNSVG

-89 FATITFSNIKFD
+89 FATTTFSNIKFD
-101 VSKSYTYD
+101 VAKSYTYD

-119 IVEVS
+119 VVEVS
-124 TGAVAELQTADAT
+124 TGAAAELQTADAT

-249 KSGTNSFHGSTY
+249 KSGGNSYHGSVY

-271 NSWDNNRNK
+271 NSWDNNHTPSTVNGK
-280 IKKPPTHDNRGGFFF
+280 QLSYTKKPPTHDNRGGFFF
-295 GGPLRKDKTFFFAN
+295 GGPIKKDKTFFFAN

-317 SLQDTRIMPSDQLRN
+317 SLQDVRIMPSDLLRQ
-332 GVLQFQDC
+332 GVLQFP
-340 AQGFKADANGNQ
+340 DAAGNLNQ
-352 VCQGGSL
+352 
-359 TSYNLNPA
+359 YNLQ
-367 NTSIPFNP
+367 TI
-375 SVCGADATTG
+375 
-385 QPLNLPCDPRNI
+385 DPRGI
-397 GISPTIAKLWGMMPH
+397 GISPTISKLWGMMPK
-412 GTDTSIGDGNNTLGD
+412 GTDTNIGDGHNTIGL
-427 RLNLAAPL
+427 RLNLPAPL
-435 KTDFIS
+435 KTDFES

-461 RNVQPNDFQVDLR
+461 RNLAPNDGQVDLR
-474 GANPITP
+474 GPTPITP
-481 SNSNLRGD
+481 SDSNIRGD

-502 LTNSFRAG
+502 LTNSFRLG

-515 QDFTVIRPST
+515 QDFTVVRPST
-525 SAAQLALPGTDTADG
+525 SAAQLALPMTNTADG
-540 PIALAPG
+540 YIALAPG
-547 LAATGFIDT
+547 LAQTGLIDT
-556 VVDVDTQRAR
+556 IVDVDTQRAR

-611 SLNSLVAAMDSDV
+611 SLNSLVAAMDADV
-624 NFLAVAASDRPP
+624 NFLGSSPANRPP
-636 TCAPQNGANP
+636 TCGGGI
-646 AVTTNC
+646 TTNC
-652 LLPGDVQRWD
+652 LLSGDVQRWD
-662 RLYAASLGLI
+662 RLYAASLGLV

-708 DSWRMNSSL
+708 DSWRMSPSL

-748 QIIDT
+748 QILDT
-753 TAYFQARAAAAQA
+753 TAYFQAKAAAAAA
-766 GQIYNPRLS
+766 GQFYNPTLS

-794 LAPRLSLAWNPGLTS
+794 VAPRISLAWNPGFS
-809 GFAGRLFGNKKTVV
+809 GGGLGHLFGNKKTVV

-857 PLCNATSTAGGTNC
+857 PLCNATGAGGAGCSPASSN
-871 TPGAPLDPGLSSFRV
+871 PSLSSFRV

-899 PVQSPI
+899 PLKSPI
-905 VPGVPFSETLSFQ
+905 VPPIVYSELLSFQ

-949 VGRLGRDL
+949 VGRLGRKL
-957 AGSFNLNSAPYFFK
+957 AGSFNLNSSPYFFK
-971 DNASGQT
+971 DTASGQT

-985 IATSLRNKTTV
+985 TATQLRGNV
-996 TTQAWFEDMLPNLVG
+996 SPFLLNGNVNPAFNVQPWFEDLLPGFGTGCGPNGQDVPSTLCLAAG
-1011 NFPIVNNGATCG
+1011 NS
-1023 NTATQ
+1023 
-1028 CMVNLNSAGFI
+1028 SAFQ
-1039 NGNVTNLFLLIDGL
+1039 NGNVTNLFIGMDIY
-1053 RGFSGPLDSKGNPT
+1053 RKF
-1067 ALPTFNNRQV
+1067 ALGAPTFNNLQV

-1090 YHALVVTLR
+1090 YHALVLTLR

-1127 ASYYATSFH
+1127 ASYYATSFN
-1136 PGYEYGPSLFDRT
+1136 PSIEYGPSFFDRT
-1149 HVINGTFNYDLPLG
+1149 HVFNGTFNYDLPLG
-1163 NGHRL
+1163 RGHRL
-1168 GSSHAAISKV
+1168 GSSHEAVNKI

-1193 IPLLVTESNQVF
+1193 IPLVVQESNQVF

-1213 ATGEIPSVNPNSLGG
+1213 ATGEIPLVNPSSLGG
-1228 GVNNG
+1228 GVHEG

-1243 GSDGPNCASQYP
+1243 ASDGPNCASLYP
-1255 TGTTL
+1255 SGTVLTGT
-1260 SGSGINYFK
+1260 GINYFS
-1269 NPGAALKDFR
+1269 NAGAALKDFR

-1285 DTTTGRS
+1285 DTRTGRS

-1297 FWFKNLDMR
+1297 FWFKNLDLR
-1306 LGKVTKIRENLGL
+1306 LGKVTKFRENLQV

-1337 TLDTTNLANFGVV
+1337 TFDTTNLSDFGVV

>member
-1 MKILKS
+1 MRIFKS
-7 FAIAFV
+7 IAIAFV
-13 FAVFLSAAPAWAQTA
+13 FLAIFLSAAPAGAQTA

-41 GAVVPDAAA
+41 GAVVPDASA
-50 ELVNTATNEVKSV
+50 ELTNTATNEVKSV

-89 FATITFSNIKFD
+89 FATTTFSNIKFD

-119 IVEVS
+119 VVEVS

-178 NNGGTI
+178 NSGGTI

-249 KSGTNSFHGSTY
+249 KSGSNSFHGSTY

-295 GGPLRKDKTFFFAN
+295 GGPIKKDKTFFFAN

-317 SLQDTRIMPSDQLRN
+317 SLQDTRIMPSDQLRQ
-332 GVLQFQDC
+332 GILQF
-340 AQGFKADANGNQ
+340 KDAAGNVNQ
-352 VCQGGSL
+352 
-359 TSYNLNPA
+359 YNLA
-367 NTSIPFNP
+367 TSMA
-375 SVCGADATTG
+375 CGSSGTAA
-385 QPLNLPCDPRNI
+385 CDPRGL
-397 GISPTIAKLWGMMPH
+397 GISPTIAQLWGKMPK
-412 GTDTSIGDGNNTLGD
+412 GTDTSIGDGLNTVGD
-427 RLNLAAPL
+427 HLNLAAPL
-435 KTDFIS
+435 KTDFES

-461 RNVQPNDFQVDLR
+461 RDVQPNDFQVDLR

-481 SNSNLRGD
+481 SASNIRGD

-502 LTNSFRAG
+502 LTNSFRLG

-515 QDFTVIRPST
+515 QEFTVVRPST
-525 SAAQLALPGTDTADG
+525 SAAQLALPGTNTADG
-540 PIALAPG
+540 YVALAPG
-547 LAATGFIDT
+547 LAQTGFIDT
-556 VVDVDTQRAR
+556 IVDVDTQRAR

-582 WTKGRHTL
+582 WTKGRHTF

-624 NFLAVAASDRPP
+624 NFLAVSAADRPP
-636 TCAPQNGANP
+636 TCGGAL
-646 AVTTNC
+646 TTNC

-683 SLNPKPFGTTLIAK
+683 NLNPKPFGTTLIAK

-753 TAYFQARAAAAQA
+753 TAYFQAKAAAAAA
-766 GQIYNPRLS
+766 GQFYNPSLS

-783 RSNVFNVDYGN
+783 RSNVFNVDYGDV
-794 LAPRLSLAWNPGLTS
+794 APRLSLAWNPGFSS
-809 GFAGRLFGNKKTVV
+809 GFAGRLFGNKKTVI

-857 PLCNATSTAGGTNC
+857 PLCNATSAGGVGCNPAATS
-871 TPGAPLDPGLSSFRV
+871 DPGLSSFRV
-886 GVDGSIPLPATPQ
+886 GVDGSIPLPANPTPLS
-899 PVQSPI
+899 SPI
-905 VPGVPFSETLSFQ
+905 VPAIPYSETLSFQ

-949 VGRLGRDL
+949 VGRLGRNL

-985 IATSLRNKTTV
+985 VATAIRNNTAIPTE
-996 TTQAWFEDMLPNLVG
+996 QWFEDMLPG
-1011 NFPIVNNGATCG
+1011 YAAFFCG
-1023 NTATQ
+1023 GGTATA
-1028 CMVNLNSAGFI
+1028 CIASRNTSAFQF
-1039 NGNVTNLFLLIDGL
+1039 GNITNLFIGMDVY
-1053 RGFSGPLDSKGNPT
+1053 RKFQSGQN
-1067 ALPTFNNRQV
+1067 LPTFNNLQV

-1090 YHALVVTLR
+1090 YHALVVTFR
-1099 NRPWHGVLYDMNYT
+1099 NRPWHGILYDWNYT

-1136 PGYEYGPSLFDRT
+1136 PGYEYGNSLFDRT
-1149 HVINGTFNYDLPLG
+1149 HVINGTFNYDLPFG

-1168 GSSHAAISKV
+1168 GSSHAAINKV

-1193 IPLLVTESNQVF
+1193 LPLLVTESNQVF

-1213 ATGEIPSVNPNSLGG
+1213 PTGEIPLVNPNSLGG
-1228 GVNNG
+1228 GVNFGVTGSNG
-1233 VCAGPGNPGS
+1233 VGT
-1243 GSDGPNCASQYP
+1243 GSDPKNG
-1255 TGTTL
+1255 
-1260 SGSGINYFK
+1260 GSGINYFK
-1269 NPGAALKDFR
+1269 DPAAALKDFR

-1306 LGKVTKIRENLGL
+1306 LGKVTKIKENLGL

-1337 TLDTTNLANFGVV
+1337 TLDTTDLANFGVV

>member
-1 MKILKS
+1 MKFSAK
-7 FAIAFV
+7 FAIGFV
-13 FAVFLSAAPAWAQTA
+13 LMAVLLSAVPAWAQT
-28 STALVLGTVTDPG
+28 SNSALVLGTVTDPA
-41 GAVVPDAAA
+41 GAVVPDATVS
-50 ELVNTATNEVKSV
+50 LTNTATNEAKTA

-79 TYTLKISKAG
+79 TYALKIAKSG
-89 FATITFSNIKFD
+89 FATSTFSNIKLD
-101 VSKSYTYD
+101 VTKSYTYD

-124 TGAVAELQTADAT
+124 AGAVAELQTTDA
-137 IGNVIG
+137 VMG
-143 GTEITRLPTLGR
+143 GVVGGAMMSRLPTLGR

-167 TPYDSN
+167 TPYDSS

-196 DGIDVTDNV
+196 DGIDITDNV
-205 ISGGA
+205 ISGGG
-210 TEKPIIPIGVESIDE
+210 TEKPIIPIGVESVDE

-240 SGGQVDVIS
+240 SGGQIALIS
-249 KSGTNSFHGSTY
+249 KSGANTFHGSAY

-280 IKKPPTHDNRGGFFF
+280 IEKPPTHDNRAGVWI

-309 YELRRFPQ
+309 YEIRRFPQ
-317 SLQDTRIMPSDQLRN
+317 SLQDTRIMPSNLLRQ
-332 GVLQFQDC
+332 GILQF
-340 AQGFKADANGNQ
+340 KDAAGNVNQ
-352 VCQGGSL
+352 
-359 TSYNLNPA
+359 YNLA
-367 NTSIPFNP
+367 TSTACGP
-375 SVCGADATTG
+375 SGTAA
-385 QPLNLPCDPRNI
+385 CDPRGL
-397 GISPTIAKLWGMMPH
+397 GISPTIAKLWGMMPK
-412 GTDTSIGDGNNTLGD
+412 GTDTSIGDGANTLGD
-427 RLNLAAPL
+427 HLNLAAPL

-461 RNVQPNDFQVDLR
+461 RNVAPDDFQVDLR
-474 GANPITP
+474 GATPITP
-481 SNSNLRGD
+481 SDQNLRGD

-496 WQIRPN
+496 WQIHPN
-502 LTNSFRAG
+502 LTNSFRVG

-515 QDFTVIRPST
+515 QDFTVVRPRD
-525 SAAQLALPGTDTADG
+525 SAAQLALPGTNSADG

-556 VVDVDTQRAR
+556 IVDVDTQRAR

-582 WTKGRHTL
+582 WTKGKHTV
-590 SSGADIRW
+590 SAGADIRW

-611 SLNSLVAAMDSDV
+611 SLNSLVAAMDADV
-624 NFLAVAASDRPP
+624 NLLGGSPANRPP
-636 TCAPQNGANP
+636 TCTA
-646 AVTTNC
+646 TLLTNC
-652 LLPGDVQRWD
+652 LVSSDVQRWD

-672 DNVGILTVRDG
+672 DNVGILAVRDG
-683 SLNPKPFGTTLIAK
+683 NLNPKPLGASLIAK

-708 DSWRMNSSL
+708 DSWRVNSSL
-717 TLTYGLGYGWQT
+717 TFTYGLGYGWQT
-729 TPQELHQQQTL
+729 TPQELNGQQTL
-740 IANHDAGD
+740 VANHDAGD
-748 QIIDT
+748 TILDT
-753 TAYFQARAAAAQA
+753 TAYFAAKAAAAKA
-766 GQIYNPRLS
+766 GQFYNPTLS
-775 YIPVKFSG
+775 YIPVRKSG
-783 RSNVFNVDYGN
+783 RNNVFNVDYGN
-794 LAPRLSLAWNPGLTS
+794 VAPRVALAWNPGYKS
-809 GFAGRLFGNKKTVV
+809 GPMGHVLGDKKTVI
-823 RAGYGI
+823 RMGYGI

-843 MLGVGFAQTINVVT
+843 MLGVGFAQTINLVT
-857 PLCNATSTAGGTNC
+857 PLCNATSATGGTNC
-871 TPGAPLDPGLSSFRV
+871 NAAAGLGNPGLASFRV
-886 GVDGSIPLPATPQ
+886 GVDGQIPVPASPG
-899 PVQSPI
+899 PVSSPI
-905 VPGVPFSETLSFQ
+905 VPGLVYSELLSFQ

-949 VGRLGRDL
+949 VGRLARNL

-971 DNASGQT
+971 DNVSGQT

-985 IATSLRNKTTV
+985 
-996 TTQAWFEDMLPNLVG
+996 
-1011 NFPIVNNGATCG
+1011 
-1023 NTATQ
+1023 TATQ
-1028 CMVNLNSAGFI
+1028 IRNSVPIYLANGTQNPAFQTQQWFENLLPGLGVGCGPNGNNVSSTACLAAGNSASFQ
-1039 NGNVTNLFLLIDGL
+1039 NGNVTNLFINMDIYRKFL
-1053 RGFSGPLDSKGNPT
+1053 SGQN
-1067 ALPTFNNRQV
+1067 LPTFNNLQV

-1090 YHALVVTLR
+1090 YHALIVTLR
-1099 NRPWHGVLYDMNYT
+1099 NRPWHGVLYDLNYT

-1127 ASYYATSFH
+1127 ASYYATSFN
-1136 PGYEYGPSLFDRT
+1136 PSIEYGPSFFDRT
-1149 HVINGTFNYDLPLG
+1149 HVFNGVFNYDLPLG
-1163 NGHRL
+1163 RGHRL
-1168 GSSHAAISKV
+1168 GSSHEAINKF

-1193 IPLLVTESNQVF
+1193 APLLVQESNQVF

-1213 ATGEIPSVNPNSLGG
+1213 ATGEMPLVNPSSLGG
-1228 GVNNG
+1228 GLHSGVTGSNG
-1233 VCAGPGNPGS
+1233 VGTNSNPKTGGS
-1243 GSDGPNCASQYP
+1243 G
-1255 TGTTL
+1255 L
-1260 SGSGINYFK
+1260 NYFSD
-1269 NPGAALKDFR
+1269 PAAALKEFR

-1285 DTTTGRS
+1285 DTSTGRD

-1297 FWFKNLDMR
+1297 FWFKNLDLR
-1306 LGKVTKIRENLGL
+1306 VGKVTDFHERLKL

-1350 NTQLIPANRNT
+1350 NTQLIPANRNS

>member
-1 MKILKS
+1 M
-7 FAIAFV
+7 
-13 FAVFLSAAPAWAQTA
+13 
-28 STALVLGTVTDPG
+28 
-41 GAVVPDAAA
+41 
-50 ELVNTATNEVKSV
+50 
-63 TTNSAG
+63 
-69 QYVFPNVAPG
+69 
-79 TYTLKISKAG
+79 
-89 FATITFSNIKFD
+89 
-101 VSKSYTYD
+101 
-109 AKLEVSSGKE
+109 
-119 IVEVS
+119 
-124 TGAVAELQTADAT
+124 
-137 IGNVIG
+137 
-143 GTEITRLPTLGR
+143 
-155 DASELLTLQPGS
+155 
-167 TPYDSN
+167 
-173 QVGFG
+173 
-178 NNGGTI
+178 
-184 AGARSDQNSIVM
+184 
-196 DGIDVTDNV
+196 
-205 ISGGA
+205 
-210 TEKPIIPIGVESIDE
+210 
-225 FRAEITNENV
+225 
-235 TFLRS
+235 
-240 SGGQVDVIS
+240 
-249 KSGTNSFHGSTY
+249 
-261 WFHQNSALNA
+261 
-271 NSWDNNRNK
+271 
-280 IKKPPTHDNRGGFFF
+280 
-295 GGPLRKDKTFFFAN
+295 
-309 YELRRFPQ
+309 
-317 SLQDTRIMPSDQLRN
+317 
-332 GVLQFQDC
+332 
-340 AQGFKADANGNQ
+340 
-352 VCQGGSL
+352 
-359 TSYNLNPA
+359 
-367 NTSIPFNP
+367 
-375 SVCGADATTG
+375 
-385 QPLNLPCDPRNI
+385 
-397 GISPTIAKLWGMMPH
+397 
-412 GTDTSIGDGNNTLGD
+412 
-427 RLNLAAPL
+427 NLAAPL
-435 KTDFIS
+435 KTDFES

-461 RNVQPNDFQVDLR
+461 RNLAPNGGQVDLR
-474 GANPITP
+474 GATPINSSA
-481 SNSNLRGD
+481 SNIRGD

-502 LTNSFRAG
+502 LTNSFRLG

-525 SAAQLALPGTDTADG
+525 SAAQLALPGADSADG
-540 PIALAPG
+540 PVALAPG

-556 VVDVDTQRAR
+556 IVDVDTQRAR

-624 NFLAVAASDRPP
+624 NFLGSSASDRPP
-636 TCAPQNGANP
+636 TCAPMVPATSTSPAIP
-646 AVTTNC
+646 AVNTNC
-652 LLPGDVQRWD
+652 LLSSDVQRWD

-683 SLNPKPFGTTLIAK
+683 NLNPKPFGTTLIAK

-748 QIIDT
+748 QILDT
-753 TAYFQARAAAAQA
+753 TDYFKQRAAAAQA
-766 GQIYNPRLS
+766 GQIYNPTLS
-775 YIPVKFSG
+775 YIPVAVSG
-783 RSNVFNVDYGN
+783 RNNVFNVDYGN
-794 LAPRLSLAWNPGLTS
+794 IAPRLSLAWNPGFSS
-809 GFAGRLFGNKKTVV
+809 GPAGHLFGNKKTVI

-857 PLCNATSTAGGTNC
+857 PLCDATSTAGGPGCN
-871 TPGAPLDPGLSSFRV
+871 PGATKDPGLSSFRV
-886 GVDGSIPLPATPQ
+886 GVDGQIPVPPNPTPLS
-899 PVQSPI
+899 SPI
-905 VPGVPFSETLSFQ
+905 VPTVPFGETLSFQ

-949 VGRLGRDL
+949 VGRLGRNL

-971 DNASGQT
+971 DTASGQT
-978 FAQAFDA
+978 FAQAFDSV
-985 IATSLRNKTTV
+985 ATALRNKQSV
-996 TTQAWFEDMLPNLVG
+996 ATQPWFEDMLPNLVA
-1011 NFPIVNNGATCG
+1011 NFPIANKGATCG

-1028 CMVNLNSAGFI
+1028 CMVNLNSSGFI

-1053 RGFSGPLDSKGNPT
+1053 RGISGALDNNGDPT
-1067 ALPTFNNRQV
+1067 SLPVFNNHQV

-1149 HVINGTFNYDLPLG
+1149 HVFNGTFNYDLPFG
-1163 NGHRL
+1163 KGHRL
-1168 GSSHAAISKV
+1168 GSRHQAFNKL

-1193 IPLLVTESNQVF
+1193 IPLVVQESSQVF

-1213 ATGEIPSVNPNSLGG
+1213 PTGEIPLVDPNSING
-1228 GVNNG
+1228 GVHLGVTGSNG
-1233 VCAGPGNPGS
+1233 VGTGGN
-1243 GSDGPNCASQYP
+1243 
-1255 TGTTL
+1255 
-1260 SGSGINYFK
+1260 INYFK
-1269 NPGAALKDFR
+1269 DPSAALKNFR

-1297 FWFKNLDMR
+1297 FWFKNLDLR
-1306 LGKVTKIRENLGL
+1306 LGKVTKIRENFGI

-1337 TLDTTNLANFGVV
+1337 TLDTTNLPNFGVV